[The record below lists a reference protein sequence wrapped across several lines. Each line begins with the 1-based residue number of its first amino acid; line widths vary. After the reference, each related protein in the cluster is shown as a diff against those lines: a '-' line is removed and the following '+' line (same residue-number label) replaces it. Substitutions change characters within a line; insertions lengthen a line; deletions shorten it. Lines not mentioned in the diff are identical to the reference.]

1 MPRLRSL
8 GPSLALVLLAGAV
21 PACATGSAAGG
32 GAAPAGGL
40 DLSLPD
46 VDGELITPTAE
57 TGQEVF
63 LLAFWATWCQPCQQE
78 LSKMNTMYSTRKA
91 RGLRVF
97 AINIDGPDTAAQVG
111 PWVEREGYTFPV
123 LLDRETQVLTRYN
136 PRGDLPYYVVLDAQG
151 RVMMDHQGYMT
162 GDMEE
167 LESYLDSVL
176 PAG

>member
-1 MPRLRSL
+1 MPHPRSL
-8 GPSLALVLLAGAV
+8 GFSLALALLAG
-21 PACATGSAAGG
+21 CANQGAAG

-46 VDGELITPTAE
+46 VNGELVTPTAE

-63 LLAFWATWCQPCQQE
+63 VLAFWATWCQPCQQE
-78 LSKMNTMYSTRKA
+78 LSKMSAMYATRQA
-91 RGLRVF
+91 RGLRIYG
-97 AINIDGPDTAAQVG
+97 INIDGPDTAAQVG

-123 LLDRETQVLTRYN
+123 LFDRETQVLTRYN
-136 PRGDLPYYVVLDAQG
+136 PRGDIPYYVVLDAQG

-176 PAG
+176 SPG